1 MNLNV
6 CSVLLINMPNECINR
21 ITITSKTRLDLD
33 SITATIAANY
43 AIHVIQRGPYG
54 IRLQVDTNWKPDY
67 LWLQS
72 LIDAFP
78 SCWIKDEWIV
88 EDGKAGVWI
97 GYTSHW
103 ESPDGTRTPLGSTK
117 RFSSTEWE
125 DLSLEAEN
133 YFFNE

>member
-6 CSVLLINMPNECINR
+6 YSILLINMPNECINR
-21 ITITSKTRLDLD
+21 LTITAKTRQDLD
-33 SITATIAANY
+33 SIIATIAANY

-54 IRLQVDTNWKPDY
+54 IRLQLSSAWKPDY

-78 SCWIKDEWIV
+78 SCWIKNEWLV

-97 GYTSHW
+97 GYTNH
-103 ESPDGTRTPLGSTK
+103 GTR

-133 YFFNE
+133 YFFND